1 MRNKKKPERGG
12 TAKSPKREQRSESK
26 IEISGKVMMTR
37 EGYAFIAA
45 GIGEDDIF
53 VPARKL
59 RGALHGDTVRV
70 AVFGKRGG
78 QRKEG
83 EVIEI
88 TERSKRPHI
97 GVLQVTGSQAW
108 VITEGKNMPYD
119 IRIPFEESLREANGQ
134 KVAAIV
140 DDWSRHSDEPSGH
153 IIDILGMPGDNNT
166 EMHAILTEFGLP
178 YKFDPQVE
186 RDAANIPEEI
196 TPQEIKLRRDFRN
209 ITTLTIDPADAK
221 DFDDALSLK
230 KLDNGN
236 WEVGVHI
243 ADVTHYVVPG
253 TALEKEA
260 LDRATSVY
268 LVDRTVPMLPEK
280 LSNRLCSL
288 RPREEK
294 LCFSA
299 VFEISDKGHVLKRW
313 FGRTVIN
320 SDYRFSYEEA
330 QDVIETGKGPLTNE
344 ILKLHELATI
354 MRQERF
360 RRGAISFER
369 PEMKVEVDKDGKPLN
384 VVQKISK
391 EANWLIEEFMLLA
404 NREVASLIGMPGAGK
419 KAKTFVYRIHEEPN
433 MEKIEAFRTFI
444 NHLGYNMRPTNS
456 PRELSGE
463 INNLLAVA
471 KGKPEEG
478 AIEIMALRSMAR
490 ARYSIENMGHYGL
503 AFDYYTHF
511 TSPIR
516 RYPDMM
522 VHRMLAHYLDNGKS
536 MDAKVYEERCKHSS
550 EREQL
555 ATEAERAS
563 IKYKMVEFMQDK
575 VGNIYDGVISGITE
589 WGMFVE
595 LAETRIEGL
604 VSLRDLKED
613 FLVFNEES
621 FSLKGKS
628 SGQTFVLGFPV
639 KVKVTRANLE
649 QKQLDFALIWDESWG
664 GPTDD
669 SGSGRKS
676 SRDTSGGSSRGG
688 SSRGGSSRGGS
699 SRGGS
704 SRDSSSR
711 GGSSRGSSSRSD
723 SSKDGSA
730 RSESAGESKGE
741 SRSSSF
747 SKTPSERSRSEKNS
761 RSSSQN
767 SFGTRGGGNSRG
779 RSSGNSRGGSQRSSG
794 NR

>member
-1 MRNKKKPERGG
+1 MGKNKKPERGSQG
-12 TAKSPKREQRSESK
+12 KSQRREKRKESVV
-26 IEISGKVMMTR
+26 EICGKVMMTR
-37 EGYAFIAA
+37 EGYAFISS
-45 GIGEDDIF
+45 GNGEDDIF

-97 GVLQVTGSQAW
+97 GVLQVTGHQAW

-119 IRIPFEESLREANGQ
+119 IRIPFDESLVEHNGK

-153 IIDILGMPGDNNT
+153 IIDILGKPGDNNT

-178 YKFDPQVE
+178 YQFDPQVE
-186 RDAANIPEEI
+186 KDAEKIPEEI
-196 TPQEIKLRRDFRN
+196 TAEEIKRRRDFRK
-209 ITTLTIDPADAK
+209 ITTFTIDPADAK

-230 KLDNGN
+230 KLENGN

-253 TALEKEA
+253 TALDKEA

-299 VFEISDKGHVLKRW
+299 VFEINEKGHVLNRW

-330 QDVIETGKGPLTNE
+330 QEIIETEKGPLKNE
-344 ILKLHELATI
+344 VLKLHELATI
-354 MRQERF
+354 LRQERF
-360 RRGAISFER
+360 RKGAISFER
-369 PEMKVEVDKDGKPLN
+369 PEMKVMVDKEGKPLN

-391 EANWLIEEFMLLA
+391 ESNWLIEEFMLLA
-404 NREVASLIGMPGAGK
+404 NREVAALIGVARSGK
-419 KAKTFVYRIHEEPN
+419 KPKTFVYRIHEEPN
-433 MEKIEAFRTFI
+433 IDKIEAFRTFI
-444 NHLGYNMRPTNS
+444 AHLGYNMRPTKS

-471 KGKPEEG
+471 KGRPEEG

-490 ARYSIENMGHYGL
+490 ARYSVENMGHYGL

-536 MDAKVYEERCKHSS
+536 MDAKFYEERCKHSS

-575 VGNIYDGVISGITE
+575 VGNIYDGNISGITE

-595 LAETRIEGL
+595 IAETKIEGL
-604 VSLRDLKED
+604 VSLRDIKED
-613 FLVFNEES
+613 YLEFDEES
-621 FSLKGKS
+621 FSLRGKK
-628 SGQTFVLGFPV
+628 SGHKFVLGFPV

-649 QKQLDFALIWDESWG
+649 QKQLDYALIWDDSWNNPDG
-664 GPTDD
+664 RSSGRSSGRSLGSSSGRS
-669 SGSGRKS
+669 SGSSSGR
-676 SRDTSGGSSRGG
+676 
-688 SSRGGSSRGGS
+688 
-699 SRGGS
+699 
-704 SRDSSSR
+704 SSSR
-711 GGSSRGSSSRSD
+711 SSGRSSGSSSGRSSSRSSERSSERSSGSSSGRSSGSSSRSR
-723 SSKDGSA
+723 S
-730 RSESAGESKGE
+730 SESSSGE
-741 SRSSSF
+741 RSSG
-747 SKTPSERSRSEKNS
+747 K
-761 RSSSQN
+761 SS
-767 SFGTRGGGNSRG
+767 G
-779 RSSGNSRGGSQRSSG
+779 RSSGRTR
-794 NR
+794 RTK